1 MNLCLGLLNGL
12 ASKVLVAL
20 FQVLPLRRGGAL
32 VVVPLVESVVE
43 VRLFNRLLPFGHYC
57 RCFFNLALLDL
68 MCGNRVNVI
77 RVLDARRPG
86 GLGVAEGGGDAAF
99 LPPALVPLVAARL
112 HLLPLLIL
120 ELLITGQLG
129 ILGVKYLEMGAH
141 GAGDVQI

>member
-1 MNLCLGLLNGL
+1 MNLCLGLLYGL
-12 ASKVLVAL
+12 TSKVLVAL

-32 VVVPLVESVVE
+32 VVVPLVEGVVE
-43 VRLFNRLLPFGHYC
+43 VRLFNRLLLFGQRHLGLLD
-57 RCFFNLALLDL
+57 LALLDL

-77 RVLDARRPG
+77 RVLDAHRPG

-112 HLLPLLIL
+112 HLLPLLVL
-120 ELLITGQLG
+120 ELLFAGQLG

-141 GAGDVQI
+141 GAGDVEI